1 MLFALKITPI
11 ALKRCAA
18 NLSVLLFRSFFYNQS
33 FFKIYILILHG
44 LTLKYKDKGPS
55 VHVSCHEITSRMV
68 VLIDNVI
75 FFRSL

>member
-44 LTLKYKDKGPS
+44 LTLKYKGPS
-55 VHVSCHEITSRMV
+55 VHVSCNEITSRMV